1 VYVPPCVLL
10 EVDTVSVEVPEVPL
24 TVTAPGLNE
33 HVGAGV
39 LAPVTLHAR
48 VTLPV

>member
-1 VYVPPCVLL
+1 VLL
-10 EVDTVSVEVPEVPL
+10 EVDTFSVEVPEAPL
-24 TVTAPGLNE
+24 TGTAAGLNE

-39 LAPVTLHAR
+39 PAPVTLHAR